1 MKRNYWPLF
10 FIGIFSF
17 VFSMIIWTIT
27 KAVSVPTVEDRSFMK
42 KYQDVDEH
50 FNVMME
56 SNQKFLSKYNFEM
69 YLNDKEFDLTT
80 EDIKYSQRVIEKHSE
95 NKNLLKIGQNN
106 IKIVI
111 TDKVT
116 KEKKDVKI
124 DLIVSKTMTNDS
136 DISISNDNFTN
147 TNNTFSSNFDI
158 KEANNW
164 IITGSFNVDE
174 TIGYIYI
181 KTNEK
186 KKKAFSFSH
195 FKSNQRLYL

>member
-10 FIGIFSF
+10 FVGIFSF
-17 VFSMIIWTIT
+17 VFSMIVWTIS

-80 EDIKYSQRVIEKHSE
+80 EDIKYSQRVIEKYSE

-124 DLIVSKTMTNDS
+124 DLVVSKTMTNDS

-147 TNNTFSSNFDI
+147 ANNTFSSNFDI

-181 KTNEK
+181 KTN
-186 KKKAFSFSH
+186 AI
-195 FKSNQRLYL
+195 